1 MMKNLFSILVLCGFF
16 TELKA
21 NESMTLRCD
30 GRTIDIIGDQKNAQ
44 VYSDVESLEINVED
58 DVIRWSGEEVELHD
72 GFFNDGRITFYDEFT
87 NIQIKLDKLTGML
100 TERRL
105 YPRTSS
111 NDLFIMTYQ
120 CKMITSKPLW

>member
-1 MMKNLFSILVLCGFF
+1 
-16 TELKA
+16 
-21 NESMTLRCD
+21 MTLRCD

-87 NIQIKLDKLTGML
+87 NIQIKLDKLTGIL

-120 CKMITSKPLW
+120 CKKITSKPLW